1 MLQLKRLVDAKLQIN
16 VISSSTTLHE
26 TRDEV
31 GRAAMTDSHAVVL
44 FHPSFRIAIYRSLAT
59 ATLLYNV
66 YAGWTRLQQKRE
78 RVYGEPSTLKLVP
91 LVLERRPKLAYK
103 CIEFILLYVH
113 LTYKARNHKKYN

>member
-31 GRAAMTDSHAVVL
+31 GRAAMTDSHAVAL

-66 YAGWTRLQQKRE
+66 YAGWTLDYNKN
-78 RVYGEPSTLKLVP
+78 VSASTVWRAKHAKTCST
-91 LVLERRPKLAYK
+91 RP
-103 CIEFILLYVH
+103 
-113 LTYKARNHKKYN
+113 